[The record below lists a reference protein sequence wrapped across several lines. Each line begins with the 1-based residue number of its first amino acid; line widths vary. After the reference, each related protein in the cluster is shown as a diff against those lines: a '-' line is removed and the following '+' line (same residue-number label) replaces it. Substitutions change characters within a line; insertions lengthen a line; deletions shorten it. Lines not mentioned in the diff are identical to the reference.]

1 MLSRAHG
8 KISPAINPMLFIT
21 KSNPVSGLPVYR
33 QQGCVFSIKRNPVR
47 GCLFIDNKP
56 MSSPSKEN
64 PVRGCLFI
72 ARRSPP
78 FDLLFFSGARLDR
91 REMPYA
97 PNRAPLKNKK
107 EEGGRAPG
115 YKQATPSGVSR
126 IQRLN
131 LGAG

>member
-33 QQGCVFSIKRNPVR
+33 QQGRVFSIKR
-47 GCLFIDNKP
+47 
-56 MSSPSKEN
+56 N

-115 YKQATPSGVSR
+115 YKQATPSGVSK